1 VSEPSAAAGASAPAA
16 EPNRPSRVPDFVL
29 CAGLAVGGVIVL
41 IDALRLSNNV
51 TGTDPLGPKPVP
63 VFVASML
70 IILAGLLAIDTARG
84 NVGEA
89 EAGEDV
95 DLHSKADL
103 KTVLLLVAVFTANIF
118 LIDILGW
125 VISGAMLFYGCA
137 IVLGSRHFIRDL
149 VISAALSLGTFYG
162 FAIGLGVGLPA
173 GILQGIL

>member
-1 VSEPSAAAGASAPAA
+1 MSETSAAAGASAPAA
-16 EPNRPSRVPDFVL
+16 EPSRPSRVPDFLL

-63 VFVASML
+63 VFVASLL
-70 IILAGLLAIDTARG
+70 IILAGFLAVATARG

-89 EAGEDV
+89 EAGEDI

-103 KTVLLLVAVFTANIF
+103 KTVLLLAAVFTANIF

-125 VISGAMLFYGCA
+125 VISGALLFYGCA
-137 IVLGSRHFIRDL
+137 IVLGSRHFIRDI
-149 VISAALSLGTFYG
+149 VISVALSLGTFYG

>member
-1 VSEPSAAAGASAPAA
+1 MSETSAAAGASAPAA
-16 EPNRPSRVPDFVL
+16 YQPPSRIPDYLL
-29 CAGLAVGGVIVL
+29 CAGLALGGAVVL
-41 IDALRLSNNV
+41 VDALRLSNNV

-63 VFVASML
+63 VVVAILL
-70 IILAGLLAIDTARG
+70 ILLAGCLAIATARG

-89 EAGEDV
+89 EAGEDI

-103 KTVLLLVAVFTANIF
+103 KTVGLLVAVFTANIF

-125 VISGAMLFYGCA
+125 VISGGLLFYGCA

-162 FAIGLGVGLPA
+162 FAVGLGVGLPA
-173 GILQGIL
+173 GILEGIL

>member
-1 VSEPSAAAGASAPAA
+1 MSETSAAAGASASAA
-16 EPNRPSRVPDFVL
+16 EPSRTSRVPDFVL

-63 VFVASML
+63 VFVAILL
-70 IILAGLLAIDTARG
+70 IVLAGFLAIATARG

-95 DLHSKADL
+95 DLHSHADL

-125 VISGAMLFYGCA
+125 VISGALLFYGCT

-149 VISAALSLGTFYG
+149 VISVALSLGTFYG

>member
-1 VSEPSAAAGASAPAA
+1 M
-16 EPNRPSRVPDFVL
+16 
-29 CAGLAVGGVIVL
+29 
-41 IDALRLSNNV
+41 
-51 TGTDPLGPKPVP
+51 PV
-63 VFVASML
+63 VVACML
-70 IILAGLLAIDTARG
+70 IILAGCLAIATARG

-95 DLHSKADL
+95 DLHSKTDL
-103 KTVLLLVAVFTANIF
+103 KTVFLLVAVFTANIF

-125 VISGAMLFYGCA
+125 VISGALLFYGCA